1 MLSDVSVR
9 DIRINELRFI
19 YTDGLNEDRM
29 IGKAEAFP
37 DEIAG
42 ACRLR
47 CEDAFCTPRSGKRF
61 FCHAA

>member
-1 MLSDVSVR
+1 MFSDVSVR

-29 IGKAEAFP
+29 IGKAEACP

-42 ACRLR
+42 PCRL
-47 CEDAFCTPRSGKRF
+47 
-61 FCHAA
+61 